1 MKEPKPRRK
10 FGVILRILSA
20 KNKKICWAPKK
31 FYFLQIFIFTKKIT
45 QTGQFI
51 FVIHHGMRQIHKIIE
66 IYRIITSP
74 MKCKWKTLSIFY
86 KIKKN
91 STFTY
96 FQNTKKKF
104 PFTWSNFQ
112 ANFLWS
118 QLHVLLG
125 ISDDFLEW
133 LGKMNILAAILQQNI
148 MWIAAELICA
158 VIL

>member
-96 FQNTKKKF
+96 FQNTKK
-104 PFTWSNFQ
+104 NFR
-112 ANFLWS
+112 
-118 QLHVLLG
+118 LLG
-125 ISDDFLEW
+125 RIFRRISCGRNCTFCSAFLMISW
-133 LGKMNILAAILQQNI
+133 NDLGK
-148 MWIAAELICA
+148 WISWQLFCNKISCESQRNWF
-158 VIL
+158 VP